1 MFRQLLAAA
10 VVSGSLVSGLGT
22 AELAAKE
29 VFGDTFGDGVAAYTL
44 QYYEDAR
51 KIWKPL
57 AEAGDAKAAWR
68 LSDLYERGL
77 GGDRDPEMAAK
88 LLKQAADAGHPQ
100 ASAEYAKLMRAGRG
114 AGSDAAESLAYVRQ
128 AAEQG
133 QSWAAWQMAAKYLR
147 GDGVTADKATALAW
161 FRCAA
166 NGEGSI
172 GEKRRAATYAER
184 LEGVLLDST
193 IERASNMRLC

>member
-1 MFRQLLAAA
+1 MLKQILAVA
-10 VVSGSLVSGLGT
+10 VISGSLTIGVM
-22 AELAAKE
+22 AKE

-51 KIWKPL
+51 KIWQSL

-77 GGDRDPEMAAK
+77 GGDRDPDEAAR

-100 ASAEYAKLMRAGRG
+100 ASAEYAKLMRVGRG
-114 AGSDAAESLAYVRQ
+114 AGSDAAESLAFVQQ

-133 QSWAAWQMAAKYLR
+133 HSWAAWQMAAKYLR
-147 GDGVTADKATALAW
+147 GDGVDADKATALAW

-166 NGEGSI
+166 DGKGSA
-172 GEKRRAATYAER
+172 GEKRRAATFAER

-193 IERASNMRLC
+193 IERASEMRLCQ